1 MYAPIG
7 AVATV
12 AAAMRHRRREP
23 AGEPPS
29 PAAGSDLA
37 VPATDRSVDMVA
49 ADIPVEALPIDG
61 YDHLAA
67 SQVVDRLGAL
77 TPTELDLV
85 DGYERA
91 HRHRQ
96 SVLAKITQLQT

>member
-1 MYAPIG
+1 MYAPMG
-7 AVATV
+7 AVAT
-12 AAAMRHRRREP
+12 AAAALHRRRTPAADPPAQP
-23 AGEPPS
+23 AGPVAVATDDDDPTAR
-29 PAAGSDLA
+29 PAAET
-37 VPATDRSVDMVA
+37 PVD
-49 ADIPVEALPIDG
+49 ALPIDG

-77 TPTELDLV
+77 TPTELVLV

-96 SVLAKITQLQT
+96 SVLAKIAQLQT